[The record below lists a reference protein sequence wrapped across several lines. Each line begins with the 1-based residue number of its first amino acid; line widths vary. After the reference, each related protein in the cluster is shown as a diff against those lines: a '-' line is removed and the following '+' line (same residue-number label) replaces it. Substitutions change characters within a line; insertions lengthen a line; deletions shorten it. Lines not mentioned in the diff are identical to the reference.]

1 MRSNKLIS
9 MLAMAAVMVGCSQEE
24 LLTVD
29 NQQLASNDLAK
40 RPVIG
45 QVEFGLGVESRM
57 ALKDGSS
64 LNLAYQEGDK
74 VGAALIDVALAPG
87 DTVRGRKAGY
97 GNDPYSWTYDQYL
110 NNHRYGSSPN
120 WVYYTTAGLSAKDF
134 YNTVEYISSNYPY
147 TRNAD
152 GAFESEANLLEGNY
166 MFYMPYNAA
175 HLNRKPIEAVL
186 PQVQDCSDDV
196 MRETTWKD
204 GEKIQA
210 SSTALSQFYAGT
222 MAGFEGA
229 PVLVGYKFLEAPKDG
244 SLIKPVVEMNHLY
257 AYPMITIKNDF
268 NGYFY
273 NNTNGKASATARATA
288 TMTIDSI
295 QVYYAGASADPY
307 FYKAP
312 VNSANIAGQ
321 LEKDGLWE
329 AEKLQTGAVTA
340 EVLGTATN
348 EAYTHT
354 NTLNTDKT
362 KVAAANIPASNDRVT
377 MVIGKELAAGASYS
391 FHAILPA
398 GNYGKGD
405 LKARIFATINGKR
418 YVILNAKNTLNYV
431 GSGATATLDNITS
444 SAWTENEFT
453 SARYTNI
460 ELVRGEHFPKA
471 EINVDADGNK
481 SRKAFAGEGLTISMA
496 SKAVKV
502 SGNIVSYDGGTAFQL
517 NETAAPSTNYGITSN
532 EDFISWLNSYV
543 GRGEA
548 ISEGATATSKRADWP
563 AGKFAFAENNTVVIN
578 ASLIKALI
586 NQTVDDA
593 DQLTQVAKLTLKS
606 NLPIANDVK
615 ITEMT
620 ADSVYTFETLDADKV
635 SYKINYDGQNLFN
648 TTASELKAGI
658 NMITNSGATV
668 ELKTKSGQSNIVLI
682 TNGNVKVTSNTTN
695 VSAIKVLGG
704 TLTVDAACNAVV
716 TAEAGTITIGANGS
730 LTNANNYFK
739 NIIIANN
746 SARTI
751 AGTLSGVTVTAE
763 YAAAWPT
770 TAIPAASKINKV
782 TINIATAGKIAIEQ
796 AQVNMFSGLTNVDVV
811 LTSNITTVESNAN
824 VTLTN
829 IKSITALAANVKWI
843 SANNGVIITK
853 YKWGTGDNDY
863 TDLSTITADAGI
875 QYQ

>member
-1 MRSNKLIS
+1 
-9 MLAMAAVMVGCSQEE
+9 MAAVMVGCSQEE

-268 NGYFY
+268 NGFLYGD
-273 NNTNGKASATARATA
+273 NAAKATATARAT
-288 TMTIDSI
+288 TKMTIDSI
-295 QVYYAGASADPY
+295 QVYYGGSSTDPY

-329 AEKLQTGAVTA
+329 AEKLQSGAVTA
-340 EVLGTATN
+340 EVLGDATN

-354 NTLNTDKT
+354 NTLNTDIT
-362 KVAAANIPASNDRVT
+362 KVAAANIAADNNRVT

-398 GNYGKGD
+398 GNYGNGD

-418 YVILNAKNTLNYV
+418 YVILNAENAFTFVNNDPSKAVTQV
-431 GSGATATLDNITS
+431 GS
-444 SAWTENEFT
+444 SAYAENTFS

-496 SKAVKV
+496 SVAVKNSNNQV
-502 SGNIVSYDGGTAFQL
+502 VGYKGGTAFQL

-548 ISEGATATSKRADWP
+548 ISEGATATSKRANWP